1 MHQTCSRLVLPS
13 AVAQRGPGPGSL
25 SSAPDRTP
33 HPTQPFTSHLTRAWV
48 WTQPLRDDVINCI
61 VPPEELPA
69 MWPRSATCV
78 PVRVS
83 SCEGAGWGW
92 GSSPLA
98 GTPTDTPGS
107 VPTPLRRPAAQ
118 GNDELFAGSG
128 HPSQGEQYWHWLPRR
143 QVEPAL
149 DLGAGGKGVDPILPT
164 SQAKAVDKGR
174 SQSDLWLKLSPLLK
188 SQARENRSHSPE
200 ARQGGGS
207 CPLALQR
214 DAHRTRASLL
224 PRWAHAPL

>member
-1 MHQTCSRLVLPS
+1 
-13 AVAQRGPGPGSL
+13 
-25 SSAPDRTP
+25 
-33 HPTQPFTSHLTRAWV
+33 
-48 WTQPLRDDVINCI
+48 
-61 VPPEELPA
+61 

-107 VPTPLRRPAAQ
+107 VPTPLLRPAAQ
-118 GNDELFAGSG
+118 GNDELLAGSG

-174 SQSDLWLKLSPLLK
+174 SQSGFPFGLNSALSSK
-188 SQARENRSHSPE
+188 
-200 ARQGGGS
+200 ARQERTGPILRKLGKVGGS
-207 CPLALQR
+207 CPLAL
-214 DAHRTRASLL
+214 
-224 PRWAHAPL
+224 